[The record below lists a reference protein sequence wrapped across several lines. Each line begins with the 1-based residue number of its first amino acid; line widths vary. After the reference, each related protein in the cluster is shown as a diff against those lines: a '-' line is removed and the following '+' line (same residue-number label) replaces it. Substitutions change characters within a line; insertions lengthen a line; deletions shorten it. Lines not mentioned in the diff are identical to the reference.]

1 MTTSSMA
8 KSPNEVRNG
17 LSPIQLHSLAPIWLL
32 LLLALLDSRF
42 LDLLF
47 GRMRPVES
55 TEALRPLGLLLRFG
69 ASREGERR
77 SLEGRRELL
86 RRGMLRRGLL
96 RRGLRLRGLRLR
108 GLRLRGLRLRF
119 RPSREGERRSLEG
132 RRSFERRR
140 SRLEAADGECDS
152 PRSLDLDLD
161 LDLAR
166 SRDLPRICSD
176 ERRPLPPLSGDRHRR
191 SPRAPPPSRRG
202 GGGGGGGSA

>member
-1 MTTSSMA
+1 MA

-86 RRGMLRRGLL
+86 RRGMLRRGL
-96 RRGLRLRGLRLR
+96 RLRGLRLR

-161 LDLAR
+161 LAR

-176 ERRPLPPLSGDRHRR
+176 ARRPLPPLSGDRHRR

>member
-1 MTTSSMA
+1 MTSIEHVA

-55 TEALRPLGLLLRFG
+55 TEALRPLGLLLRFR
-69 ASREGERR
+69 A
-77 SLEGRRELL
+77 
-86 RRGMLRRGLL
+86 
-96 RRGLRLRGLRLR
+96 
-108 GLRLRGLRLRF
+108 
-119 RPSREGERRSLEG
+119 SREGERRSLEG

-140 SRLEAADGECDS
+140 SRLEAADGERDS
-152 PRSLDLDLD
+152 PRFLDLD

-176 ERRPLPPLSGDRHRR
+176 ERRPPPPLWGDRHRR

>member
-108 GLRLRGLRLRF
+108 F